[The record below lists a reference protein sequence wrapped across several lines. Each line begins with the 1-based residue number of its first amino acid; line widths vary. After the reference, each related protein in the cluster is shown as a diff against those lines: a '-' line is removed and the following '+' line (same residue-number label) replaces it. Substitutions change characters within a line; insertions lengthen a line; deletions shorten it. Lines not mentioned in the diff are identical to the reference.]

1 METKILSMDDPDL
14 KKLGEA
20 AQILQNGGLVAF
32 PTETVYG
39 LGAVYNNESALR
51 KVFAVKGRP
60 ADNPLIVHIWQ
71 LTQLSELTTEI
82 SSKAERLIEEFW
94 PGPLTLIFPKSAGVS
109 AVVSAG
115 LDTVAV
121 RMPSHPVAQQ
131 LLQVTGIPVAAP
143 SANLSGRP
151 SPTRGEHV
159 RDDLAGKI
167 EVIIDAGPCS
177 KGIES
182 TVLSLIHQKPVILRP
197 GSVTREMMETVL
209 NETVE
214 IPDSREHDRPR
225 APGMKYR
232 HYAPQAPVF
241 LIEGENRKVVAEIN
255 RLLTVNSSYKA
266 IVLGSTENIGL
277 YHNEWVLDLGP
288 QANPEIMATRLYE
301 LLRFCDQLPV
311 EMIYIEGVEATGIGL
326 AIANRIQK
334 AAGGNVIHVS

>member
-1 METKILSMDDPDL
+1 MDSPDL
-14 KKLGEA
+14 AKLGEA
-20 AQILQNGGLVAF
+20 AQILKDGGLVAF

-60 ADNPLIVHIWQ
+60 ADNPLIVHIWR
-71 LTQLSELTTEI
+71 LTQLNELTTEI
-82 SSKAERLIEEFW
+82 SPKAQRLIEEFW
-94 PGPLTLIFPKSAGVS
+94 PGPLTLIFPKRKEVS

-121 RMPSHPVAQQ
+121 RMPSHPVTQA

-151 SPTRGEHV
+151 SPSRGEHV
-159 RDDLAGKI
+159 IQDLAGKI
-167 EVIIDAGPCS
+167 EAIIDAGPCS

-182 TVLSLIHQKPVILRP
+182 TVLSLIHQTPVILRP
-197 GSVTREMMETVL
+197 GSVTREMIESLL
-209 NETVE
+209 NEPVK
-214 IPDSREHDRPR
+214 IPDSLEHDLPR

-232 HYAPQAPVF
+232 HYAPQAPVT

-255 RLLTVNSSYKA
+255 RLLTVNSLNKA

-277 YHNEWVLDLGP
+277 YRNEWVLDLGP
-288 QANPEIMATRLYE
+288 RANPEIMATRLYE

-311 EMIYIEGVEATGIGL
+311 EMIYIEGVESAGVGL
-326 AIANRIQK
+326 AIVNRIQK
-334 AAGGNVIHVS
+334 AAGGNIIHV

>member
-1 METKILSMDDPDL
+1 METKIWIMDGPDL
-14 KKLGEA
+14 AKLEEA
-20 AQILQNGGLVAF
+20 AQILKNGGLVAF

-51 KVFAVKGRP
+51 KIFAVKGRP
-60 ADNPLIVHIWQ
+60 ADNPLIVHIRR
-71 LTQLSELTTEI
+71 LTQLNELTTEI
-82 SSKAERLIEEFW
+82 SPKAQRLIEEFW
-94 PGPLTLIFPKSAGVS
+94 PGPLTLIFPKRKEVS

-121 RMPSHPVAQQ
+121 RMPSHPVAQS
-131 LLQVTGIPVAAP
+131 LLKVTDIPVAAP

-151 SPTRGEHV
+151 SPSRGEHV
-159 RDDLAGKI
+159 SQDLAGKI
-167 EVIIDAGPCS
+167 EAIIDAGPCS

-182 TVLSLIHQKPVILRP
+182 TVLSLIHQTPVILRP
-197 GSVTREMMETVL
+197 GSVTREMIEAVL
-209 NETVE
+209 NETVK
-214 IPDSREHDRPR
+214 ITDSEDHDLPR

-232 HYAPQAPVF
+232 HYAPQAPVT
-241 LIEGENRKVVAEIN
+241 LIEGENRKVVAAIN
-255 RLLTVNSSYKA
+255 RLLAINSPNKA

-311 EMIYIEGVEATGIGL
+311 EMIYIEGVEATGVGL
-326 AIANRIQK
+326 AIVNRIRK
-334 AAGGNVIHVS
+334 AAGGNIIHV